1 EHQPRHKG
9 GEHLRRKGDLKHRL
23 RMRANQLVMPTAKFG
38 LRKIGSNPLAQPL
51 GASAAFCRIVVDVG
65 VKVRNCP
72 VAHDPVEA
80 AASIA
85 HFCETIGKP
94 PRKLAVTPKS
104 PTAAVG
110 GPDGAEKDWRE

>member
-1 EHQPRHKG
+1 
-9 GEHLRRKGDLKHRL
+9 L

-80 AASIA
+80 PASIA
-85 HFCETIGKP
+85 HVCETIGNP
-94 PRKLAVTPKS
+94 PRKLSVNPKS
-104 PTAAVG
+104 PTPAVR
-110 GPDGAEKDWRE
+110 GPDGSGKDCRH